1 MTLARPQGMG
11 ELSDAMKNAKDA
23 KLLFRLLLYSE
34 EVLKAAI
41 VVERKSVQQA
51 FDRLFSVT
59 SI

>member
-1 MTLARPQGMG
+1 MKLARPQGVG

-34 EVLKAAI
+34 VLKAAI
-41 VVERKSVQQA
+41 VVERKSLQQA

>member
-1 MTLARPQGMG
+1 MTLARPQGVG

-34 EVLKAAI
+34 VLKAAI
-41 VVERKSVQQA
+41 VVERKSLQQA

>member
-34 EVLKAAI
+34 VLKAAI
-41 VVERKSVQQA
+41 VVERKSLQQA

>member
-1 MTLARPQGMG
+1 MTLARPQGVG
-11 ELSDAMKNAKDA
+11 ELSDSMKNAKDA

-34 EVLKAAI
+34 VLKAAI
-41 VVERKSVQQA
+41 VVERKSLQQA

>member
-1 MTLARPQGMG
+1 MG

-34 EVLKAAI
+34 VLKAAI
-41 VVERKSVQQA
+41 VVERKSLQQA